1 MSPHPSLFGRQ
12 GTAMGASEKALQCL
26 KLMGFIK
33 RVGLHGWIGW
43 SQWEGIKSNGKWH
56 QLTLQR
62 WHKHDILLDAGS
74 IFEDPALLDSWGELE
89 VIKLLC

>member
-1 MSPHPSLFGRQ
+1 MDRSYLEP
-12 GTAMGASEKALQCL
+12 
-26 KLMGFIK
+26 
-33 RVGLHGWIGW
+33 VGGDKK
-43 SQWEGIKSNGKWH
+43 QWKWH

-62 WHKHDILLDAGS
+62 WRKHEILLDAGI

>member
-1 MSPHPSLFGRQ
+1 MWLHKKNR
-12 GTAMGASEKALQCL
+12 TAWVDRSYLEPVEGDK
-26 KLMGFIK
+26 K
-33 RVGLHGWIGW
+33 
-43 SQWEGIKSNGKWH
+43 QWKWH

-62 WHKHDILLDAGS
+62 WHKQEILLDAGI